1 MVIITNILLKLLVG
15 VILVLYVYATL
26 KLVTLWFANSNK
38 RRVLFYELVL
48 TLYTAALCYTIHER
62 HYGILTFLLII
73 LINSL
78 YIAYINTKK

>member
-1 MVIITNILLKLLVG
+1 MVIITNILLKLLVI
-15 VILVLYVYATL
+15 VIVVSYVYATL
-26 KLVTLWFANSNK
+26 KLVTLWFANFNK
-38 RRVLFYELVL
+38 RRMLFYELVL

-62 HYGILTFLLII
+62 HYGILLLLLII

>member
-15 VILVLYVYATL
+15 VILVLYVYSTL
-26 KLVTLWFANSNK
+26 KLVTLWFANFNK

-48 TLYTAALCYTIHER
+48 TLYTTALCYTIHER
-62 HYGILTFLLII
+62 HYGILIFLLII
-73 LINSL
+73 LMNSL

>member
-62 HYGILTFLLII
+62 HYGILICLLII
-73 LINSL
+73 LMNSL